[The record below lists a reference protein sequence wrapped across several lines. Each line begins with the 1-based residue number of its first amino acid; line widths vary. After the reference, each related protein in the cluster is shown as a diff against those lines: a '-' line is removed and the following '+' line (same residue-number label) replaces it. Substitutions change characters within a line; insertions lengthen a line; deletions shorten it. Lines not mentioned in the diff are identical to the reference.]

1 MIFYSQFKI
10 RKLKDR
16 DLRTAS
22 THLTVQFRGT
32 CPYNPAEGYPINT
45 IIKKQYTES
54 DYTYFVVRGTIEV
67 FREIELDNCEQYHRE

>member
-1 MIFYSQFKI
+1 M
-10 RKLKDR
+10 
-16 DLRTAS
+16 
-22 THLTVQFRGT
+22 GG
-32 CPYNPAEGYPINT
+32 PYIPDEGYPINT